1 MNRDLNELLSADYA
15 DRMDEAVEST
25 LPRPGQ
31 DDVLVSKTLRMSL
44 EVFEAIKDEAAR
56 QSVKPSALMR
66 QWIEEGL
73 DRSRNGSTAV
83 DVDQLVNAIRRLAKQ
98 AQRSDAA

>member
-1 MNRDLNELLSADYA
+1 
-15 DRMDEAVEST
+15 
-25 LPRPGQ
+25 
-31 DDVLVSKTLRMSL
+31 
-44 EVFEAIKDEAAR
+44 
-56 QSVKPSALMR
+56 MR
-66 QWIEEGL
+66 QWLEEGL